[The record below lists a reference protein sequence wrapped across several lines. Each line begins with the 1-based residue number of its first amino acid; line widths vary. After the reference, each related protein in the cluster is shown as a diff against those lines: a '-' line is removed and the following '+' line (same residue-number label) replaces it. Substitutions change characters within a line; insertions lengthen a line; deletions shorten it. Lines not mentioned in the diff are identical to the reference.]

1 MNVKLKIGNDSYD
14 RTHPAH
20 LHTRTRVS
28 VILDRAEHI
37 PARGVHH
44 VRHPER
50 GGHVRKHEERHQVAL
65 VGPVQSVATQVVV
78 KPGPTNSRHSN
89 AHKQGSHGAHRIKPT
104 CIPPSNPNG
113 QSVTCI
119 PPSNPNGRHLRSY
132 IDWISCSNQLS
143 RRRVGVT
150 TEGGHSSRLNRW

>member
-1 MNVKLKIGNDSYD
+1 MFGMNVKLKIGNDYD

-50 GGHVRKHEERHQVAL
+50 GGHVRKHEERHQVTL
-65 VGPVQSVATQVVV
+65 MGPVQSVTTQVVV

-89 AHKQGSHGAHRIKPT
+89 AHKQSAERVHTVHIELSQPA
-104 CIPPSNPNG
+104 IPPSNPNG
-113 QSVTCI
+113 QSVTCD
-119 PPSNPNGRHLRSY
+119 PSLEP
-132 IDWISCSNQLS
+132 
-143 RRRVGVT
+143 
-150 TEGGHSSRLNRW
+150 